1 MRVILF
7 MFVWYVF
14 TRVVAED
21 VHCCYCYYYYYY
33 GYHRIFFITCF
44 YALPKL
50 FTNHY
55 IFLYFG
61 CCFLS
66 SQNYR
71 KLCKRDNLSILIAT
85 KTKQF
90 QLLLN
95 TSRVW
100 HWIFSFCLFLFSL
113 LCLIVID
120 NTINK
125 NKNKKNK
132 TCHRSLILAIVINF
146 CKKNSLSHK

>member
-1 MRVILF
+1 MV
-7 MFVWYVF
+7 
-14 TRVVAED
+14 
-21 VHCCYCYYYYYY
+21 
-33 GYHRIFFITCF
+33 CF
-44 YALPKL
+44 YTCSSRGRSLLLLLLLLLWLSSNLLHHL
-50 FTNHY
+50 FLCTSKIIHQPLY
-55 IFLYFG
+55 IFVFWLLL
-61 CCFLS
+61 FLS

-100 HWIFSFCLFLFSL
+100 HWIISFCLFLFSL
-113 LCLIVID
+113 LCLIVIN